1 MVWTSIV
8 PHTKRGS
15 DMRPMVE
22 ARRVELLSENQ
33 SARLSTSVAAL
44 LAFPPPPA
52 GQQAEGFSSS

>member
-1 MVWTSIV
+1 
-8 PHTKRGS
+8 
-15 DMRPMVE
+15 MRSMVE

>member
-1 MVWTSIV
+1 
-8 PHTKRGS
+8 
-15 DMRPMVE
+15 MRSMVE

-44 LAFPPPPA
+44 LAFPLPPA